1 MLETIR
7 SEAKKKGM
15 TIVELERRAG
25 MARGALY
32 KLNNSSPTLATLEKI
47 ADALG
52 IKVSTLID
60 RVKK

>member
-15 TIVELERRAG
+15 TIVELEQKAG
-25 MARGALY
+25 LARGAVY
-32 KLNNSSPTLATLEKI
+32 KLNSSSPTLATLEKI